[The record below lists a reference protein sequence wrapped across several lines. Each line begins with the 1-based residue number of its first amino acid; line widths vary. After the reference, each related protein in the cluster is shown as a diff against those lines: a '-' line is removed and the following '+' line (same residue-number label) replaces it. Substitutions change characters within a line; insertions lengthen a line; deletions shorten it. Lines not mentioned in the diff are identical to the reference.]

1 MKKWLCL
8 VLFLTTLTYSI
19 TALLPSRIR
28 VSAAEDDLQLHAKYA
43 VLLDGDSGRV
53 LYGKNEDT
61 PAPMAST
68 TKIMSCVIALEYGLK
83 EMTCTTSAYAASM
96 PDVQLNAKK
105 GETFT
110 LNDLLYSLML
120 KSHNDSAVIIAENTA
135 CYYIYQVQSG
145 IYPDTYDVL
154 SGKDLSFV
162 SFPSGFDTSFLQNIT
177 TEQSK
182 ILVAVF
188 TGLMNEKAVSLGC
201 TQTHF
206 ITPNGLD
213 ASDETG
219 EHATTAKELAVIMS
233 YCIQNEEFLAITQAK
248 EHQFGSYSVSN
259 ANAFL
264 NMYDGVLSG
273 KTGFTGNAGYCF
285 CGAAKRGDITLISS
299 VLACGWPPHKT
310 YKWTDTKKLMDYG
323 FTNYKLVRL
332 TETPMLQKIP
342 VHGGRSNIMQPRR
355 SVPARDTKLLMT
367 SADTLRI
374 CYELPHS
381 LKAPIRSG
389 DIIGYENYYLND
401 TLLQSIPIASSS
413 KIKEADAPYVARLL
427 YQLYCIT
434 AISG

>member
-28 VSAAEDDLQLHAKYA
+28 VSAAEDNLQLHAKYA

-233 YCIQNEEFLAITQAK
+233 YCIQNEEFLAITQTK

-264 NMYDGVLSG
+264 NMYDG
-273 KTGFTGNAGYCF
+273 KTFI
-285 CGAAKRGDITLISS
+285 AAL
-299 VLACGWPPHKT
+299 LACGWPPSKT
-310 YKWTDTKKLMDYG
+310 YKWQDCRTLLNWGKEHFNHEEIIGKNFPLKSITVTDGLKK
-323 FTNYKLVRL
+323 
-332 TETPMLQKIP
+332 
-342 VHGGRSNIMQPRR
+342 
-355 SVPARDTKLLMT
+355 
-367 SADTLRI
+367 
-374 CYELPHS
+374 ELPVSIHDTCRLLLRKEDLVNVVINTPDS
-381 LKAPIRSG
+381 IAAPVFTG
-389 DIIGYENYYLND
+389 DIVGSVCVYVND
-401 TLLQSIPIASSS
+401 ALLFSTPVY
-413 KIKEADAPYVARLL
+413 ADACIRRTDYL
-427 YQLYCIT
+427 YFLNQVIKSFCFIDK
-434 AISG
+434 

>member
-219 EHATTAKELAVIMS
+219 
-233 YCIQNEEFLAITQAK
+233 
-248 EHQFGSYSVSN
+248 
-259 ANAFL
+259 
-264 NMYDGVLSG
+264 NMPQRQKNLPLSCPTVYRMKSSWRLPRQRNISLVL
-273 KTGFTGNAGYCF
+273 TVF
-285 CGAAKRGDITLISS
+285 
-299 VLACGWPPHKT
+299 
-310 YKWTDTKKLMDYG
+310 
-323 FTNYKLVRL
+323 
-332 TETPMLQKIP
+332 PMP
-342 VHGGRSNIMQPRR
+342 MPF
-355 SVPARDTKLLMT
+355 
-367 SADTLRI
+367 
-374 CYELPHS
+374 
-381 LKAPIRSG
+381 
-389 DIIGYENYYLND
+389 
-401 TLLQSIPIASSS
+401 
-413 KIKEADAPYVARLL
+413 
-427 YQLYCIT
+427 
-434 AISG
+434 

>member
-273 KTGFTGNAGYCF
+273 KTGFTGNAGYCYVCACRYDGKTF
-285 CGAAKRGDITLISS
+285 IAAL
-299 VLACGWPPHKT
+299 LACGWPNHKT
-310 YKWTDTKKLMDYG
+310 WKWVDTKALMNYGLEDYHKETLG
-323 FTNYKLVRL
+323 SDRMALEPVSVMDGQKEKVEILTDAALEDFLLKEDDEFTMEVLV
-332 TETPMLQKIP
+332 PDI
-342 VHGGRSNIMQPRR
+342 
-355 SVPARDTKLLMT
+355 
-367 SADTLRI
+367 
-374 CYELPHS
+374 
-381 LKAPIRSG
+381 LKAPVQAGELVGSVA
-389 DIIGYENYYLND
+389 YYINGQIVDLFPVY
-401 TLLQSIPIASSS
+401 TASEVK
-413 KIKEADAPYVARLL
+413 KIDLEWRLRQVIDL
-427 YQLYCIT
+427 WQMGNIL
-434 AISG
+434 

>member
-19 TALLPSRIR
+19 TALLPSRVR

-83 EMTCTTSAYAASM
+83 EMTCTTSTYAASM

-213 ASDETG
+213 AENDISF
-219 EHATTAKELAVIMS
+219 HHSTAGDLCVIMS
-233 YCIQNEEFLAITQAK
+233 YCAWKSPKSTQFLEITQTMQYTF
-248 EHQFGSYSVSN
+248 ETEEGQMVFSN
-259 ANAFL
+259 HNRL
-264 NMYDGVLSG
+264 LTETDYCISG
-273 KTGFTGNAGYCF
+273 KTGFTTKAGYCYV
-285 CGAAKRGDITLISS
+285 AAVEKDGRRMCLSLLG
-299 VLACGWPPHKT
+299 CGWPNNKN
-310 YKWTDTKKLMDYG
+310 YKW
-323 FTNYKLVRL
+323 
-332 TETPMLQKIP
+332 
-342 VHGGRSNIMQPRR
+342 
-355 SVPARDTKLLMT
+355 
-367 SADTLRI
+367 
-374 CYELPHS
+374 
-381 LKAPIRSG
+381 
-389 DIIGYENYYLND
+389 
-401 TLLQSIPIASSS
+401 
-413 KIKEADAPYVARLL
+413 ADAKSLVEYAVSDAAEDS
-427 YQLYCIT
+427 YCDAACVT
-434 AISG
+434 AQQTGDTRNTINLKYIENNKKNKKICKNFLKNFTINIGNFF

>member
-28 VSAAEDDLQLHAKYA
+28 VSAAEDDLQLHARYA

-233 YCIQNEEFLAITQAK
+233 YCIQNEEFLAITQAR

-273 KTGFTGNAGYCF
+273 KTGFTGEAGYCYV
-285 CGAAKRGDITLISS
+285 GAVKQKNMTMTFS
-299 VLACGWPPHKT
+299 VLASGWPPHKT
-310 YKWTDTKKLMDYG
+310 YKWKDVR
-323 FTNYKLVRL
+323 KLVQYA
-332 TETPMLQKIP
+332 TDHYE
-342 VHGGRSNIMQPRR
+342 RR
-355 SVPARDTKLLMT
+355 EII
-367 SADTLRI
+367 ADT
-374 CYELPHS
+374 
-381 LKAPIRSG
+381 
-389 DIIGYENYYLND
+389 
-401 TLLQSIPIASSS
+401 S
-413 KIKEADAPYVARLL
+413 KIKEISIKNGLKEKVLLKTGNLKAAFLVKKTDKIKIESILPSFIDAPVKEGQKVGEIKYLINGKSQKSVPIYAKQSVKQKDYWYYFEKIIQRFTL
-427 YQLYCIT
+427 T
-434 AISG
+434 T

>member
-19 TALLPSRIR
+19 TALLPSRVR

-120 KSHNDSAVIIAENTA
+120 KSHNDSAVIIAENVA

-182 ILVAVF
+182 
-188 TGLMNEKAVSLGC
+188 
-201 TQTHF
+201 
-206 ITPNGLD
+206 P
-213 ASDETG
+213 
-219 EHATTAKELAVIMS
+219 
-233 YCIQNEEFLAITQAK
+233 
-248 EHQFGSYSVSN
+248 
-259 ANAFL
+259 
-264 NMYDGVLSG
+264 
-273 KTGFTGNAGYCF
+273 
-285 CGAAKRGDITLISS
+285 
-299 VLACGWPPHKT
+299 
-310 YKWTDTKKLMDYG
+310 
-323 FTNYKLVRL
+323 
-332 TETPMLQKIP
+332 
-342 VHGGRSNIMQPRR
+342 
-355 SVPARDTKLLMT
+355 LLPC
-367 SADTLRI
+367 LR
-374 CYELPHS
+374 
-381 LKAPIRSG
+381 
-389 DIIGYENYYLND
+389 
-401 TLLQSIPIASSS
+401 
-413 KIKEADAPYVARLL
+413 V
-427 YQLYCIT
+427 
-434 AISG
+434 